1 MGQVFTVPG
10 KGAPGQAAKPGTEQ
24 ALRTVRSKQSTA
36 LLAKRSSGLPAMLL
50 GSPKKI
56 QHRGRAG
63 LALHFGKHP
72 GSTEENAG
80 QDESSGRTRRQQQGR
95 DPGGG
100 KEKLGVSLCAQP
112 QRLKERV
119 A

>member
-1 MGQVFTVPG
+1 MFRVPG

-24 ALRTVRSKQSTA
+24 ALQTVRSEQSTA
-36 LLAKRSSGLPAMLL
+36 LLAKQSSGLPAVLR
-50 GSPKKI
+50 GGHWGAP
-56 QHRGRAG
+56 RRFNTGRAG
-63 LALHFGKHP
+63 LALHFRKHL
-72 GSTEENAG
+72 GSTEENTG
-80 QDESSGRTRRQQQGR
+80 HTRRQQQGR

-100 KEKLGVSLCAQP
+100 KEKLGVSMCGQP